1 MTVEVSMQGELGIA
15 VEDSS
20 EQVHGGVSV
29 HNGVVQSVFVTVVLS
44 VVESV
49 LLAVVRSEHVHSAPV
64 VVIGESVVSGVF
76 RCGRTPSGGPFGGPL
91 GGPFSGPFGCF
102 SARTFRSFGCSTRRF
117 GPFSFLSR
125 FCSSRIAV
133 SVTGLHWIWVVD
145 SVPSTSGYYLL
156 TGTILHTIPVV
167 ISFHIF
173 NLYEQNAHCIK
184 KTLNL

>member
-29 HNGVVQSVFVTVVLS
+29 HNGVVQSVFVTVVVS

-76 RCGRTPSGGPFGGPL
+76 GVVGRLLVVLLVVLLVALLVVHLVVFLRGRFVVLRVDLGLLVFCLGFVVVGLLSVSQGCTGSG
-91 GGPFSGPFGCF
+91 
-102 SARTFRSFGCSTRRF
+102 
-117 GPFSFLSR
+117 
-125 FCSSRIAV
+125 
-133 SVTGLHWIWVVD
+133 
-145 SVPSTSGYYLL
+145 
-156 TGTILHTIPVV
+156 
-167 ISFHIF
+167 
-173 NLYEQNAHCIK
+173 
-184 KTLNL
+184 